1 MHDRGDFSYYNL
13 RARLKSDHIG
23 LLFPGWEAD
32 NERVAVICPHDDDG
46 LLGAGYA
53 ILAAL
58 ANGSEVYLF
67 IFCNGCAGY
76 STPEEKETIVA
87 QRKGETVRAYQTLG
101 ISAENI
107 VRFDYPDF
115 SLLPNIGWLMP
126 WGKEGTLPR
135 SLQTMRELRITRL
148 LVPNGYR
155 EHVDHE
161 AACRIGAYDG
171 PQVGDNILADWGG
184 APPIRSL
191 LQYAVWGDF
200 SPEDALVTG
209 SDLALRGN
217 RAILAHFGVEETV
230 QKGIREFRS
239 QERVIERLIEARKG
253 RRRGER
259 VIEVYL
265 AFDPRPD
272 LDYAPYHEAISAIR

>member
-1 MHDRGDFSYYNL
+1 MHDRGDFSHYNL
-13 RARLKSDHIG
+13 PAGLKSDQID
-23 LLFPGWEAD
+23 LLFPGWEAG

-53 ILAAL
+53 MLAAL
-58 ANGSEVYLF
+58 ANEAEVYPF
-67 IFCNGCAGY
+67 ILCNGCAGY
-76 STPEEKETIVA
+76 STPEEKENIVER
-87 QRKGETVRAYQTLG
+87 RKDETVRAYQALG
-101 ISAENI
+101 ISANNI
-107 VRFDYPDF
+107 IRFDYPDF

-126 WGKEGTLPR
+126 WGKEGTFPR
-135 SLQTMRELRITRL
+135 SLQIMRELRITRL
-148 LVPNGYR
+148 LLPNGYR
-155 EHVDHE
+155 EHADHE
-161 AACRIGAYDG
+161 AAHRIGAYDG

-184 APPIRSL
+184 APPIKSF

-209 SDLALRGN
+209 RDLALRGN
-217 RAILAHFGVEETV
+217 RAIVARLGVEETI

-239 QERVIERLIEARKG
+239 QEKVVEGLIEARKG

-265 AFDPRPD
+265 AFDPRPS
-272 LDYAPYHEAISAIR
+272 LDYVAYHEAISAIR

>member
-1 MHDRGDFSYYNL
+1 MHDRSDFSYYNL
-13 RARLKSDHIG
+13 RAGLKSDHIA
-23 LLFPGWEAD
+23 LLFPGWEAED
-32 NERVAVICPHDDDG
+32 ERVAVVSPHDDDG

-58 ANGSEVYLF
+58 ANGAEVYLF

-76 STPEEKETIVA
+76 STPEEKGSIVER
-87 QRKGETVRAYQTLG
+87 RKDETVSAYQALG
-101 ISAENI
+101 IAADKI
-107 VRFDYPDF
+107 IRFDYPDF

-126 WGKEGTLPR
+126 WGKEGTFPR

-161 AACRIGAYDG
+161 AAFRIGAYDG
-171 PQVGDNILADWGG
+171 PQVGDNILAEWGG
-184 APPIRSL
+184 APPIRSF

-209 SDLALRGN
+209 SDLPLRGN
-217 RAILAHFGVEETV
+217 RAILARAGVEESV
-230 QKGIREFRS
+230 EKGIREFRS
-239 QERVIERLIEARKG
+239 QERVIEGLIEARKE
-253 RRRGER
+253 RRRGEG

-265 AFDPRPD
+265 AFDPRPS

>member
-13 RARLKSDHIG
+13 RARMKSDQID
-23 LLFPGWEAD
+23 LLFPGWEAG

-53 ILAAL
+53 LLAAL
-58 ANGSEVYLF
+58 ANEAEVYPF
-67 IFCNGCAGY
+67 ILCNGCAGY
-76 STPEEKETIVA
+76 STPEEKESIVER
-87 QRKGETVRAYQTLG
+87 RKDETVRAYQALG
-101 ISAENI
+101 ISARNI
-107 VRFDYPDF
+107 IRFDYPDF

-126 WGKEGTLPR
+126 WGKEGTFPR
-135 SLQTMRELRITRL
+135 SLQMMRELRITRL

-161 AACRIGAYDG
+161 AAYRIGAYDG

-184 APPIRSL
+184 APPIKSF
-191 LQYAVWGDF
+191 LQYAVWGDL

-209 SDLALRGN
+209 SDLTLRGN
-217 RAILAHFGVEETV
+217 RAILARLGVEETV

-239 QERVIERLIEARKG
+239 QERVVEGLIEARKG
-253 RRRGER
+253 RRRGEQ

-265 AFDPRPD
+265 AFDPRPS
-272 LDYAPYHEAISAIR
+272 LDYAPYHEAIAAIR

>member
-23 LLFPGWEAD
+23 LLFPGWEAG

-58 ANGSEVYLF
+58 TNEAEIYPF
-67 IFCNGCAGY
+67 ILCNGCAGY
-76 STPEEKETIVA
+76 STPEEKENIVER
-87 QRKGETVRAYQTLG
+87 RKDETVRAYQALG
-101 ISAENI
+101 ISANNI
-107 VRFDYPDF
+107 IRFDYPDF

-126 WGKEGTLPR
+126 WGKEGTFPH
-135 SLQTMRELRITRL
+135 SLQIMRELRISRL

-155 EHVDHE
+155 EHIDHE
-161 AACRIGAYDG
+161 AAYRIAAYDG

-184 APPIRSL
+184 APPIKTF

-200 SPEDALVTG
+200 SPEDAVVTN
-209 SDLALRGN
+209 SDLTLRGN
-217 RAILAHFGVEETV
+217 RAILARLGVEETV

-239 QERVIERLIEARKG
+239 QERVVEGLIEARKG
-253 RRRGER
+253 KRRGER

-265 AFDPRPD
+265 AFDPRPA
-272 LDYAPYHEAISAIR
+272 LDYAPYHETIAAIR